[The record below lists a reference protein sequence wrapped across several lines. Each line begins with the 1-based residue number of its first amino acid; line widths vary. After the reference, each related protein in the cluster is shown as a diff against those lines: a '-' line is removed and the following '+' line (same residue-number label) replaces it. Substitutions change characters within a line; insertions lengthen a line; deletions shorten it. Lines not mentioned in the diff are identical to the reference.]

1 MDFLEIIRV
10 SFLALRTNKIRSF
23 LTTLGIIIGVASV
36 ILLVSIGTGLQN
48 YVTQQFE
55 SLGSNIIYVM
65 PGKIKFEQ
73 GGAGGFT
80 AVNKLQFS
88 DIEKVEKLGKP
99 IIAAAGHMEKT
110 VSVKYRGE
118 KIDTQANGADE
129 NYNRILIVNTSQ
141 GKWFSRFQMST
152 AKKVVVVGQKVVE
165 DLKIVGDPL
174 DESVFIGDQKFRIIG
189 VLEKKGGGMAGPSI
203 DNQVFIPASTYRKY
217 FDATYPNAILAKFEG
232 ETNSERVQKMIKD
245 YFSNKRKL
253 TDDDFTVFDQKEL
266 LNTINQFLGVITV
279 ALGGIAAISLLVG
292 GIGIMNIM
300 LVSVTERTREI
311 GLRKAIGATPNNIL
325 IQFLIEALV
334 LSLVGGSIG
343 IFLGWMGSL
352 VLANFIETAVSLN
365 SVLMAFGV
373 SSFVGIFF
381 GVAPAVKA
389 SRLSPIEALRYE

>member
-1 MDFLEIIRV
+1 VDFLEIIRV
-10 SFLALRTNKIRSF
+10 SFLALRTNKVRSF

-48 YVTQQFE
+48 YVTKQFE
-55 SLGSNIIYVM
+55 SLGSNTIYVM
-65 PGKIKFEQ
+65 PGKVKFEQ

-88 DIEKVEKLGKP
+88 DIEKIAKLGKP
-99 IIAAAGHMEKT
+99 IVAAAGHMEKT
-110 VSVKYRGE
+110 ASVKYRGE
-118 KIDTQANGADE
+118 KIDTQVNGADE
-129 NYNRILIVNTSQ
+129 TYNQIFIVNTSA
-141 GKWFSRFQMST
+141 GKWFSRFQLAT
-152 AKKVVVVGQKVVE
+152 AKKVVVMGQKAVE
-165 DLKIVGDPL
+165 DLKIHGNPL
-174 DESVFIGDQKFRIIG
+174 KQSVFIGDQKFSVTG

-217 FDATYPNAILAKFEG
+217 FDAQFPNTIMAKFEG

-245 YFSNKRKL
+245 YYYNKRKL

-334 LSLVGGSIG
+334 LSLVGGGIG
-343 IFLGWMGSL
+343 ILLGWIGSIAL
-352 VLANFIETAVSLN
+352 SSFIETAVSLN
-365 SVLMAFGV
+365 SILMAFGV

-381 GVAPAVKA
+381 GVAPAIKA

>member
-10 SFLALRTNKIRSF
+10 SFLALRTNKVRSF

-48 YVTQQFE
+48 YVTKQFE
-55 SLGSNIIYVM
+55 SLGSNTIYIM
-65 PGKIKFEQ
+65 PGKVKFEQ

-88 DIEKVEKLGKP
+88 DIEKIAKLGKP
-99 IIAAAGHMEKT
+99 IIAVAGHMEKT
-110 VSVKYRGE
+110 VSVKYHGE
-118 KIDTQANGADE
+118 KIDTQVNGADE
-129 NYNRILIVNTSQ
+129 NYNQIFIVKTTQ
-141 GKWFSRFQMST
+141 GKWFSRFQFAT
-152 AKKVVVVGQKVVE
+152 AKKVVVMGQKAVE
-165 DLKIVGDPL
+165 DLKIIGDPL
-174 DESVFIGDQKFRIIG
+174 KTSVFIGDQKFLIIG

-217 FDATYPNAILAKFEG
+217 FDAEYPNTIMAKFQG

-245 YFSNKRKL
+245 YYYNKRKL

-325 IQFLIEALV
+325 IQFLIEALF

-343 IFLGWMGSL
+343 ILLGWMGSL
-352 VLANFIETAVSLN
+352 ALASVIETAVSLN
-365 SVLMAFGV
+365 SVAMAFGV

-381 GVAPAVKA
+381 GVAPAIKA

>member
-1 MDFLEIIRV
+1 
-10 SFLALRTNKIRSF
+10 
-23 LTTLGIIIGVASV
+23 
-36 ILLVSIGTGLQN
+36 
-48 YVTQQFE
+48 
-55 SLGSNIIYVM
+55 M
-65 PGKIKFEQ
+65 PGKVKIAQ

-88 DIEKVEKLGKP
+88 DIDKVAKLGNP
-99 IIAAAGHMEKT
+99 IITAAGHLEKT
-110 VSVKYRGE
+110 TSIKNRE
-118 KIDTQANGADE
+118 ESIDTQVNGADE
-129 NYNRILIVNTSQ
+129 NYDRILIVETSQ
-141 GKWFSRFQMST
+141 GKWFSRFQQAT
-152 AKKVVVVGQKVVE
+152 AKKVVVMGQKAIE
-165 DLKIVGDPL
+165 DLKIADNPL
-174 DESVFIGDQKFRIIG
+174 NETIFIGDQKFVVIG
-189 VLEKKGGGMAGPSI
+189 VLEKKGGSMAGPSI
-203 DNQVFIPASTYRKY
+203 DSQVFIPASTYRKY
-217 FDATYPNAILAKFEG
+217 FDAKYPTTILAKFEG
-232 ETNSERVQKMIKD
+232 GTNSDRAQKLIKD
-245 YFSNKRKL
+245 YFYKKRKL

-334 LSLVGGSIG
+334 LSLAGGGVGILIG
-343 IFLGWMGSL
+343 YAGSL
-352 VLANFIETAVSLN
+352 LLSQVIETSVTLN
-365 SVLMAFGV
+365 SILMAFGV